1 MNPCGLLA
9 LIFGEDLFGVFFLEV
24 KENYSKECIINY
36 MKSADDASIMPYGK
50 YNGQPLGDIP
60 DNYIR
65 WMWENTDMKHE
76 ITEDTERGAV
86 ARYFKLAYDSLTK

>member
-1 MNPCGLLA
+1 
-9 LIFGEDLFGVFFLEV
+9 
-24 KENYSKECIINY
+24 
-36 MKSADDASIMPYGK
+36 MPYGK

-76 ITEDTERGAV
+76 TTEDTERGAV

>member
-1 MNPCGLLA
+1 
-9 LIFGEDLFGVFFLEV
+9 
-24 KENYSKECIINY
+24 

-50 YNGQPLGDIP
+50 YKGRLLGDIP

-65 WMWENTDMKHE
+65 WMWENTDIQNE
-76 ITEDTERGAV
+76 VGNDDERGAI